1 MRCARGSR
9 RRALLC
15 VVPALAAAGCG
26 FQLRGTQPLPFRTF
40 YPGVPAGSPLGA
52 ELRRAVRL
60 QGASVVER
68 RDDAQVRF
76 DLLGEALE
84 REITALS
91 ISGRPREYQVRLRVR
106 WQARDTSETDLIGA
120 TELTLRRPITAID
133 AQGVVSQDEEAA
145 LLRDMRADAVRQILR
160 RLSTVKVDG

>member
-1 MRCARGSR
+1 MPGARR
-9 RRALLC
+9 AALRALLAA
-15 VVPALAAAGCG
+15 PAALAAAGCG
-26 FQLRGTQPLPFRTF
+26 FKLRGAEALPFRTF
-40 YPGVPAGSPLGA
+40 YPGVPAGSPFGA

-60 QGASVVER
+60 QGATVVDR

-76 DLLGEALE
+76 ELLGEALE
-84 REITALS
+84 RDITALS

-106 WQARDTSETDLIGA
+106 WQARDAAEADLVGT

-145 LLRDMRADAVRQILR
+145 LVRDMRADAVRQILR